1 MKQSFFLFALFWAGC
16 TFQNKNEKAL
26 PEIYNLGSRID
37 YNMYGD
43 GDTTLFFV
51 HGWCIN
57 QTYWD
62 EQVDYFKDKYKVV
75 TLDLPGHGKSDH
87 NRSEWTIRNFGSDVI
102 LMIDALRL
110 NNVVLVGHSMG
121 GNIILEAAVAKPD
134 AVIGFVGVDNFKN
147 LAVET
152 SDVQKAEMAGFV
164 SQMRTDY
171 EGVVSGFAAA
181 MLFAES
187 TRKKVSDR
195 VMKDILNTPPEI
207 SIEVI
212 ESLSKVNE
220 VEGAQMQ
227 ILKVKVDLINAEGMP
242 TDESQL
248 AKYCAKS
255 YEVHSIGNTGHYP
268 MVEVPDQFNAIL
280 EDILESL

>member
-1 MKQSFFLFALFWAGC
+1 MKQSFFLFALFWPA
-16 TFQNKNEKAL
+16 AL
-26 PEIYNLGSRID
+26 FKTKTKIHCLKSTILGSRID

-171 EGVVSGFAAA
+171 
-181 MLFAES
+181 
-187 TRKKVSDR
+187 
-195 VMKDILNTPPEI
+195 
-207 SIEVI
+207 
-212 ESLSKVNE
+212 
-220 VEGAQMQ
+220 
-227 ILKVKVDLINAEGMP
+227 
-242 TDESQL
+242 
-248 AKYCAKS
+248 
-255 YEVHSIGNTGHYP
+255 
-268 MVEVPDQFNAIL
+268 
-280 EDILESL
+280 